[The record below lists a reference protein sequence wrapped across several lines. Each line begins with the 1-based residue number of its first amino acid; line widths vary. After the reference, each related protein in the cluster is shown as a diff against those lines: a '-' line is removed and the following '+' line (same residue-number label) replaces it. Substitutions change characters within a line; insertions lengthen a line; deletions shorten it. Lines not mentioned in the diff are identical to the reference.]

1 MKTAFTFLFILSV
14 TISFAQTKR
23 IAHRSHSGKKNE
35 SYGTTEGSYG
45 KVAPRKVQVHL
56 ESGKDT
62 MVYPWDSLA
71 RPYYLDK
78 NGQPKYNEVGHKPIE
93 TAKEIGH
100 VAGKLVM

>member
-1 MKTAFTFLFILSV
+1 MKTIFTFIFILLV

-35 SYGTTEGSYG
+35 NYETTEGSYG
-45 KVAPRKVQVHL
+45 KVAPRKVKVHL

-62 MVYPWDSLA
+62 MVYEWDSLA
-71 RPYYLDK
+71 RPYYV
-78 NGQPKYNEVGHKPIE
+78 NPNWQPKSNEVGKKPIE
-93 TAKEIGH
+93 NVKEVGH

>member
-1 MKTAFTFLFILSV
+1 MKTIFTFVFMLTVAIG
-14 TISFAQTKR
+14 FAQTNR
-23 IAHRSHSGKKNE
+23 IAHRSHSGKKN
-35 SYGTTEGSYG
+35 STYSSTEGSYG
-45 KVAPRKVQVHL
+45 KVAPRKVKVHL

-62 MVYPWDSLA
+62 MVYPWDSIA

-78 NGQPKYNEVGHKPIE
+78 DGQPKYNEVGHKPIE